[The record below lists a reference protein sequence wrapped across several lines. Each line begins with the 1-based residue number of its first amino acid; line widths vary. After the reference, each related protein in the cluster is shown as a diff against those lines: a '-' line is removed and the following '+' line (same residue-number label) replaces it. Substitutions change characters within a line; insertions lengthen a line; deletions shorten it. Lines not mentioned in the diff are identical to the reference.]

1 MKKIIFFLVCMLLCQ
16 NVQAQTVYDDNY
28 IENPNYLEGIKFV
41 EKAQYSSAINEFRKA
56 IRVNPLDSSSLI
68 GLSNAYNLR
77 AVYYNNTVKDYEK
90 AISDLK
96 SALFFIKYFPIN
108 SAEVASI
115 ESIQAIEKNLSSLET
130 SHKIG
135 LTPESRLETAKKS
148 RIRGE
153 FASAAFD
160 YYQLS
165 SNSKYAGEANSA
177 LGDIYKIFNR
187 PEKAVTF
194 YRNAIKFDSNDTE
207 SHLKLARTY
216 EQVNDF
222 QAALKEYS
230 YALNT
235 SNERDD
241 ILNSLE
247 KIWQQKVDVNPKD
260 AEAHA
265 NLGVVYQK
273 QKRYNEALSEYQK
286 AEALNPSNV
295 NTRINIG
302 TLYQEQK
309 NYDKALNIYNSIL
322 QTQPQNV
329 AVLTYKAECLKN
341 LRRNEDAIST
351 YKTALS
357 IEPNNSNIKANL
369 FDLLKTTMPTEK
381 VLDYLYQN
389 VKKEPMN
396 ANTYYEFA
404 YELHKANKID
414 DAIVYYKETIKLDNT
429 KIDAYTNLS
438 QAYRQKGDFVNAYQT
453 IQQAKTIAPT
463 NEIVKK
469 QNEIITKEYG
479 ANRYSIATNAFESG
493 DYQTAINEY
502 SKIKPATV
510 DSYIGIAASYQALN
524 DTKEA
529 INYYKKA
536 MGLDNKNSDLPFYI
550 ASIYANN
557 NDLTNAKQYT
567 EIALNK
573 NPNHTKAKEL
583 SEYIDAKNLE
593 TLLSNAVKLY
603 EEKNYKEAITE
614 FNKVLQISPSNA
626 TVYYYRAMAFDGLN
640 DYQKAI
646 SDYQQTLKYAPD
658 MIIAYYS
665 MGVDYDALNNFTAAK
680 ENYKI
685 YVEKSVTDDDYRR
698 YAQSRINEIQ

>member
-1 MKKIIFFLVCMLLCQ
+1 MKKILFFLVFILSCQ
-16 NVQAQTVYDDNY
+16 AIQAEIVYDDNY
-28 IENPNYLEGIKFV
+28 VENPNYLEGIKFV

-77 AVYYNNTVKDYEK
+77 AVYYNNTVKDTEK

-96 SALFFIKYFPIN
+96 SALFFIKYFPVN

-115 ESIQAIEKNLSSLET
+115 DSIQAIEKNLAALET
-130 SHKIG
+130 SQKVG
-135 LTPESRLETAKKS
+135 LSADSRMETAKKA
-148 RIRGE
+148 RIKGE

-160 YYQLS
+160 FYQLS
-165 SNSKYAGEANSA
+165 NDKKYAGEANSA

-194 YRNAIKFDSNDTE
+194 YRNAIKFDANDTE

-216 EQVNDF
+216 EHVNDF

-235 SNERDD
+235 SNERED

-247 KIWQQKVDVNPKD
+247 RIWQQKVDANPKD

-265 NLGVVYQK
+265 NLGVVFQK
-273 QKRYNEALSEYQK
+273 QKRYSEALAEYQK
-286 AEALNPSNV
+286 AEQLNPSNI

-302 TLYQEQK
+302 TLFQEQK

-322 QTQPQNV
+322 QTQPNNV
-329 AVLTYKAECLKN
+329 NVLTYKAECLKN
-341 LRRNEDAIST
+341 LRRNSDAVST

-357 IEPNNSNIKANL
+357 LEPNNADIKANL
-369 FDLLKTTMPTEK
+369 FDLLKSTMPTEK

-389 VKKEPMN
+389 VKNEPMN
-396 ANTYYEFA
+396 ANTYYQFA
-404 YELHKANKID
+404 YELHNANKID
-414 DAIVYYKETIKLDNT
+414 DAIVYYLETIKLDSN

-438 QAYRQKGDFVNAYQT
+438 QAYRQKGDYVNAYQI
-453 IQQAKTIAPT
+453 IQKAKALSPS
-463 NEIVKK
+463 NELVNKQLDIVKK
-469 QNEIITKEYG
+469 EY
-479 ANRYSIATNAFESG
+479 ATNRYSIATTAFENG
-493 DYQTAINEY
+493 NYQEAINEY
-502 SKIKPATV
+502 LKITPATV
-510 DSYIGIAASYQALN
+510 DSCIGIAASYQALN
-524 DTKEA
+524 NYQEA

-536 MGLDNKNSDLPFYI
+536 MGIDNKNADLPYYI

-557 NDLTNAKQYT
+557 NDLEHSKQYV
-567 EIALNK
+567 EIALSK
-573 NPNHTKAKEL
+573 NPVHAKAKEL
-583 SEYIDAKNLE
+583 SEYIDAKNVE
-593 TLLSNAVKLY
+593 TLLANGVKLY
-603 EEKNYKEAITE
+603 EENKYKEAIE
-614 FNKVLQISPSNA
+614 KFSKVIQLTPDNA
-626 TVYYYRAMAFDGLN
+626 TIYYYRAMSFDGLN

-646 SDYQQTLKYAPD
+646 ADYKQTLKYAPD

-665 MGVDYDALNNFTAAK
+665 MGVDYDALNDFTSAK

>member
-1 MKKIIFFLVCMLLCQ
+1 MKKILFFLVLMLCCQ

-28 IENPNYLEGIKFV
+28 VENPNYTEGIKFI

-77 AVYYNNTVKDYEK
+77 AVYYNNTVKDTQK

-96 SALFFIKYFPIN
+96 SALFFIKYFPVN
-108 SAEVASI
+108 SADVTSI
-115 ESIQAIEKNLSSLET
+115 ETIKAIEKNLSSLET
-130 SHKIG
+130 SQKVG
-135 LTPESRLETAKKS
+135 LTPESRIETAKNS
-148 RIRGE
+148 RIKGE
-153 FASAAFD
+153 FAAAAFD
-160 YYQLS
+160 YYQLTS
-165 SNSKYAGEANSA
+165 DNKYAGEANTA

-222 QAALKEYS
+222 QASLKEYS

-235 SNERDD
+235 SNERED

-247 KIWQQKVDVNPKD
+247 RIWQQKVDANPKD

-265 NLGVVYQK
+265 NLGVVFQK
-273 QKRYNEALSEYQK
+273 QKRYMEALSEYQK

-309 NYDKALNIYNSIL
+309 NYDKALSIYNSIL

-329 AVLTYKAECLKN
+329 SVLSYKAECLKN
-341 LRRNEDAIST
+341 LRRNDDAIST

-357 IEPNNSNIKANL
+357 IEPNNSELKASL
-369 FDLLKTTMPTEK
+369 FELLKNSMPTEK

-389 VKKEPMN
+389 VKNEPMN

-414 DAIVYYKETIKLDNT
+414 DAIVYYLETIKLDNT

-438 QAYRQKGDFVNAYQT
+438 QAYRQKGDYTNAYQI
-453 IQQAKTIAPT
+453 IQKAKTLAQT
-463 NEIVKK
+463 NELVNK
-469 QNEIITKEYG
+469 QSDIITKEY
-479 ANRYSIATNAFESG
+479 ATNRYTIATTAFENG
-493 DYQTAINEY
+493 DYQAAINEY

-510 DSYIGIAASYQALN
+510 DSCIGIAASYQAMN
-524 DTKEA
+524 NTQEA

-536 MGLDNKNSDLPFYI
+536 MHLDNKNSDLPYYI

-557 NDLTNAKQYT
+557 NDLNNAKQYI
-567 EIALNK
+567 EMSLSK
-573 NPNHTKAKEL
+573 NPANTKAKEL
-583 SEYIDAKNLE
+583 SEYIDAKNVE
-593 TLLSNAVKLY
+593 SLLSNAVNLY
-603 EEKNYKEAITE
+603 EEQKYKEAIAQ
-614 FNKVLQISPSNA
+614 FDKVLHITPNNA

-640 DYQKAI
+640 DYKKAI
-646 SDYQQTLKYAPD
+646 ADYQQTLKYAPD

-665 MGVDYDALNNFTAAK
+665 MGVDYDALNDFTSAK
-680 ENYKI
+680 QNYKM
-685 YVEKSVTDDDYRR
+685 YVEKSVNDDEYRR